1 MKKIL
6 VDTSIWI
13 EYFKGNKQVVD
24 LIHDKT
30 SYSIY
35 IAGPIITELI
45 QGLKTASEKGI
56 FTDVLGGLPSL
67 PVTDQDW
74 IDAGIMGATL
84 REKGITVP
92 LPDLLIY
99 TLALNNSCLLYSKD
113 KHFKMINDATKNKVK
128 IKM

>member
-24 LIHDKT
+24 LIHDKVQ
-30 SYSIY
+30 YSIY
-35 IAGPIITELI
+35 IAGPSITELI
-45 QGLKTASEKGI
+45 QGLKTSSEKVI
-56 FTDVLGGLPSL
+56 FADLLGSLPSL

-74 IDAGIMGATL
+74 IDAGKIGSTL

-99 TLALNNSCLLYSKD
+99 TLAFNNNCSLYSKD
-113 KHFKMINDATKNKVK
+113 KHFKMINDAIKNKVK
-128 IKM
+128 IMI